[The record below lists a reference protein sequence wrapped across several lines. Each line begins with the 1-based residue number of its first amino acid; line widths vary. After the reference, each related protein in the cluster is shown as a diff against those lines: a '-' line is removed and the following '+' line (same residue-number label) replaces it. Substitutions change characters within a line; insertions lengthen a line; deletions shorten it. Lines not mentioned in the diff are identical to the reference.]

1 MKYEIRKFSILF
13 SNVKAKKTRAETLT
27 LENKLKELDKTPIV
41 FLIVTI

>member
-13 SNVKAKKTRAETLT
+13 SKVKAKKTRAQTVT
-27 LENKLKELDKTPIV
+27 LENKLKELHKTPIV